1 MQIDDDFQAG
11 RRKVKKFLQESYHD
25 LLAAIP
31 VKVAIQIQYFRA
43 HRRFANFERP
53 TTFTEKIQ
61 ARKIAVIDPRHV
73 RLSDKIEV
81 KSFVLERVGAEVVTP
96 TLWSGT
102 ELPEVPPNEW
112 GSQFVVKANHASGW
126 NAMIANID
134 STDWRTV
141 TARACRWP
149 NQPWDPFLHEH
160 WYNLIDRKILVEP
173 MMGDGAP
180 LNDYKFFVFD
190 GKVAIVQVDTDRFTL
205 HKRSF
210 YDTDWVKQPISF
222 KFPLDERDHAPPRNL
237 DRMIEIAEALGA
249 GFDFVRVD
257 LYDLPEG
264 PRFGE
269 MTFSPESGFG
279 RFSPS
284 TVDADLGRLW
294 RQSKSASDQSMREV

>member
-1 MQIDDDFQAG
+1 MDNEFESG
-11 RRKVKKFLQESYHD
+11 RRLVKKYLQRLYHD
-25 LLAAIP
+25 LLAATPAKI
-31 VKVAIQIQYFRA
+31 AIQIQYFRV
-43 HRRFANFERP
+43 HRGFVNFDLP
-53 TTFTEKIQ
+53 VTFTEKIQ

-81 KSFVLERVGAEVVTP
+81 KSFVSERVGTEIVTP

-102 ELPEVPPNEW
+102 ELPVIPSSQW

-126 NAMIANID
+126 NAIIGNVNLA
-134 STDWRTV
+134 DWHKV
-141 TARACRWP
+141 VARARRWV
-149 NQPWDPFLHEH
+149 NLPWDPFLHEH
-160 WYNLIDRKILVEP
+160 WYNVIDRKILVEP
-173 MMGDGAP
+173 MIGSGAP

-190 GKVAIVQVDTDRFTL
+190 GKVAIVQVDTDRFTA

-210 YDTDWVKQPISF
+210 YDTDWVKQPIGF
-222 KFPLDERDHAPPRNL
+222 KFPLDERDVAPPRHL
-237 DRMIEIAEALGA
+237 DRMIEIAEALGD

-257 LYDLPEG
+257 LYDLPDG

-284 TVDADLGRLW
+284 TVDAELGGLW
-294 RQSKSASDQSMREV
+294 RQSKSSSVNGLSV